1 MLVAEDAMKR
11 TELTAAEKARDYTL
25 RDTLGNDY
33 ANFVMLIAMT
43 LPHRAERYEIAMLR
57 AMDKISGTNNA
68 PDIEAMLY

>member
-57 AMDKISGTNNA
+57 AMDKISEIGRA
-68 PDIEAMLY
+68 HV